1 VSLTEGEKGVTAN
14 PIRAGDVPAI
24 SIQGL
29 IKDYRVDGCA
39 PAVNGLTLEVHEGE
53 TFGLLG
59 PNGAGKTTT
68 VSVCATRTPPTSGEV
83 RITGRDVRR
92 ESTRVKRDIG
102 VVTQWNTLD
111 RACSVWHNLYFHC
124 RFFAMSRREATART
138 AELLE
143 LFKLGTRAKARPIEL
158 SGGMAQRLQIAR
170 AIAHRPRVLFLDE
183 PTSGLDPQSRLSLWE
198 AVNTLKRDGT
208 TVFLT
213 THYMEEADQ
222 LCDRVGIMDHGRM
235 LVCGPPAE
243 LKRALPAARIVTLS
257 LAAAPNGLTD
267 RLRALAGVR
276 SVEPAGD
283 GLRIHTG
290 EGHAPI
296 PQIVTAVGNDLLDLS
311 VSAPSLESVFI
322 SLTGREL
329 RD

>member
-1 VSLTEGEKGVTAN
+1 VTSRE
-14 PIRAGDVPAI
+14 IRAGDVPAI
-24 SIQGL
+24 SIRGL
-29 IKDYRVDGCA
+29 TKDYGVDGRP
-39 PAVNGLTLEVHEGE
+39 PAVDAVTLDVREGE

-68 VSVCATRTPPTSGEV
+68 VSVCTTRAPATAGEV
-83 RITGRDVRR
+83 RVAGRDVRT
-92 ESTRVKRDIG
+92 EATRVKRDIG

-124 RFFAMSRREATART
+124 RFFAMSRRDATART

-143 LFKLGTRAKARPIEL
+143 LFKLGTRAKARPKEL
-158 SGGMAQRLQIAR
+158 SGGMCQRLQIAR

-198 AVNTLKRDGT
+198 AVETLKRDGT

-222 LCDRVGIMDHGRM
+222 LCDRVAIMDHGRI

-243 LKRALPAARIVTLS
+243 LKRASLAARIVTVS
-257 LAAAPNGLTD
+257 LASPPNGLAD
-267 RLRALAGVR
+267 RLRSLAGVHA
-276 SVEPAGD
+276 VEPAGD
-283 GLRIHTG
+283 GLRIHTSASD
-290 EGHAPI
+290 API
-296 PQIVTAVGNDLLDLS
+296 PQIVTAVGSNLLDLS
-311 VSAPSLESVFI
+311 VSEPSLETVFI

>member
-1 VSLTEGEKGVTAN
+1 MTSSEHGAAAAPV
-14 PIRAGDVPAI
+14 I

-29 IKDYRVDGCA
+29 TKDYGADGRP
-39 PAVNGLTLEVHEGE
+39 PAVAGITLAVREGE

-68 VSVCATRTPPTSGEV
+68 MNICTTRTPPTAGVV
-83 RITGRDVRR
+83 RVAGWDVRA
-92 ESTRVKRDIG
+92 ETTRVKRDIG

-111 RACSVWHNLYFHC
+111 RSCDVWQNLYFHC
-124 RFFAMSRREATART
+124 RYFAMSRREARASTD
-138 AELLE
+138 ELLE
-143 LFKLGTRAKARPIEL
+143 RFKLLSRAKAKTWEL

-198 AVNTLKRDGT
+198 AVDTLKRDGT

-213 THYMEEADQ
+213 THYMEEADA
-222 LCDRVGIMDHGRM
+222 LCDRVAIMDHGRM

-243 LKRALPAARIVTLS
+243 LKRASRAARIVTVS
-257 LAAAPNGLTD
+257 LTGPPNGLVD

-276 SVEPAGD
+276 SVEAADD
-283 GLRIHTG
+283 GVRIHTTAS
-290 EGHAPI
+290 EAPI
-296 PQIVTAVGNDLLDLS
+296 PQIVTAVGSDLVDLS
-311 VSAPSLESVFI
+311 VSEPSLETVFI

>member
-1 VSLTEGEKGVTAN
+1 VTS
-14 PIRAGDVPAI
+14 PQIRARDVPAI
-24 SIQGL
+24 AIRGL
-29 IKDYRVDGCA
+29 TKDYRVDGCA
-39 PAVNGLTLEVHEGE
+39 PAVNGIDLDVREGE

-68 VSVCATRTPPTSGEV
+68 VSVCTTRTLSTSGEV
-83 RITGRDVRR
+83 RVAGWDVRA
-92 ESTRVKRDIG
+92 EPTRVKRDIG

-111 RACSVWHNLYFHC
+111 RDCSVWHNLYFHC
-124 RFFAMSRREATART
+124 RFFAMSRREAQART

-143 LFKLGTRAKARPIEL
+143 LFRLDTRAKAKPNEL
-158 SGGMAQRLQIAR
+158 SGGMCQRLQIAR

-198 AVNTLKRDGT
+198 AVSMLKRDGT

-222 LCDRVGIMDHGRM
+222 LCDRVAIMDHGRI

-243 LKRALPAARIVTLS
+243 LKRASQAARIITVS
-257 LAAAPNGLTD
+257 LAGPPNGLVE
-267 RLRALAGVR
+267 RLQALAGVL
-276 SVEPAGD
+276 SVEPAGE
-283 GLRIHTG
+283 GLRIHTSASD
-290 EGHAPI
+290 API
-296 PQIVTAVGNDLLDLS
+296 PQIVTAAGNDLVDLA
-311 VSAPSLESVFI
+311 VSEPSLETVFI
-322 SLTGREL
+322 ALTGREL